1 MMKNSRRIYDWSG
14 FNQENKVLQG
24 SIQSASLR
32 SAKID
37 LLAKGIKIQTIQ
49 RRHKPI
55 FSLTPAVKQ
64 EDILFISRQLAV
76 MTTVGIPLSN
86 ALGSIAKGSG
96 KKSVVY
102 LLTSIR
108 SEIEA
113 GMNLSAAL
121 ELHSSHFDRLYIGM
135 IGIGEESG
143 TLDTVMDRIATHME
157 KSRHLKDK
165 IKSALFYPAL
175 VMGVA
180 VLIITLLLIIV
191 IPEFE
196 KLFSGF
202 GERLPAMTRYVILS
216 SQMMREHGFLL
227 IVSLLP
233 VSFFIAFFYHRSDS
247 FQKRMDLFL
256 LHVPV
261 CGKLHQK
268 SVIARI
274 ASTLSIM
281 SGAGVP
287 LTYALETVSQATGSR
302 IYTDALLEI
311 KREISNGKTLA
322 SSMESSGL
330 FPAMILQMVSTGEES
345 GELEVMLQKIAEF
358 HEQEIDV
365 SIHSM
370 GQLIEPILIIVLGVI
385 VGAIVI
391 AMYLPVFQS
400 GSVFH

>member
-1 MMKNSRRIYDWSG
+1 M
-14 FNQENKVLQG
+14 
-24 SIQSASLR
+24 
-32 SAKID
+32 
-37 LLAKGIKIQTIQ
+37 
-49 RRHKPI
+49 
-55 FSLTPAVKQ
+55 
-64 EDILFISRQLAV
+64 QLA
-76 MTTVGIPLSN
+76 
-86 ALGSIAKGSG
+86 
-96 KKSVVY
+96 
-102 LLTSIR
+102 
-108 SEIEA
+108 
-113 GMNLSAAL
+113 
-121 ELHSSHFDRLYIGM
+121 
-135 IGIGEESG
+135 
-143 TLDTVMDRIATHME
+143 
-157 KSRHLKDK
+157 
-165 IKSALFYPAL
+165 
-175 VMGVA
+175 
-180 VLIITLLLIIV
+180 LIITLLLIIV